1 VEYEGRSGTPV
12 QPRQM
17 TTSDKLLLAAGALV
31 ILGALFSAPRR
42 KKIFVSYDYDN
53 DRHYR
58 YLLSAW
64 DANRAF
70 AFSFDD
76 HSTPL
81 INSTNGARIR
91 AAITRRLQGADYL
104 LVIVGQRTH
113 RSKWVAW
120 EIAKAKEL
128 GLRLIAVKVVS
139 SYPSPPGLLSAGAVW
154 ARSFSADGVARAVAQ
169 A

>member
-1 VEYEGRSGTPV
+1 MGYVNPLSPSLQPNKTP
-12 QPRQM
+12 M
-17 TTSDKLLLAAGALV
+17 KDKLLIAAGVLV
-31 ILGALFSAPRR
+31 VGGAIFSVPRR

-58 YLLSAW
+58 HLLSAW
-64 DANRAF
+64 DANRSF

-81 INSTNGARIR
+81 INSTNGSRIR
-91 AAITRRLQGADYL
+91 AAITRKLQGADYL
-104 LVIVGQRTH
+104 LVVVGQQTY

-128 GLRLIAVKVVS
+128 GLRLIAVKIAPA
-139 SYPSPPGLLSAGAVW
+139 YRSPPGLLNADAVW
-154 ARSFSADGVARAVAQ
+154 ARRFSADAVARAVAQ

>member
-1 VEYEGRSGTPV
+1 VEFENRPLT
-12 QPRQM
+12 QAERTQ
-17 TTSDKLLLAAGALV
+17 TSTRDKLLLAAGALV
-31 ILGALFSAPRR
+31 VLGAVFSPSRR

-64 DANRAF
+64 DANRTF

-91 AAITRRLQGADYL
+91 AAITRRLQAADYL

-120 EIAKAKEL
+120 EITKAKEL
-128 GLRLIAVKVVS
+128 GLRLIAVKVNS
-139 SYPSPPGLLSAGAVW
+139 SYTSPPGLLSAGAIW